1 MKRIFLILI
10 CAVLCSV
17 SVFAENYY
25 YDEVNGQI
33 IWLCQEDNGEYTLL
47 CPGWCRD
54 NLSDYENIMNQYGYS
69 ASTYHYTG
77 DFVIPDYINA
87 IGERAFSVIVPYLDS
102 YQFHD
107 NEDLTSVTIPNSVRS
122 IGSTAFHGCIGL
134 TSVTIP
140 NSVTEIGWYAFSN
153 CSGLT
158 SITIPNSV
166 TEINGYT
173 FENCSGLTSVTIG
186 TGVTNIESY
195 AFENCSGLVTVNLNA
210 TNWTTDNG
218 CFHIWDGCSS
228 FTTLNI
234 GNNVTNIPACAFEN
248 CSGLTSVSIPNSVT
262 SIGYRA
268 FDGCNGLRTV
278 TIGTGV
284 ANIGINAFYGCSNLT
299 TVNFNAANC
308 TTMGSS
314 SSPVFE
320 DCGTS
325 LVTLNIGEGVTII
338 PDNAF
343 KKCKSFTS
351 ITSAANNPPVIYT
364 SSFDS
369 GLSPMT
375 PVIVPCGTV
384 SDYERYWYIFRN
396 IQQSADC
403 GSTGID
409 DDYANKI
416 AIFPNPVTDILNI
429 TSSETIS
436 EIKIVNTLGQV
447 VKRIEVNSDN
457 AVCNVEEL
465 PNGFY
470 VVRIY
475 NEDTKSFCQKKFA
488 KE

>member
-1 MKRIFLILI
+1 MRNLIFTIVFA
-10 CAVLCSV
+10 AVCSV
-17 SVFAENYY
+17 SALAENYY
-25 YDEVNGQI
+25 YDEANGQI
-33 IWLCQEDNGEYTLL
+33 IWFRGEDNGEYTLL
-47 CPGWCRD
+47 SPWWCRN
-54 NLSDYENIMNQYGYS
+54 NLSDYEDILSQYGFS
-69 ASTYHYTG
+69 ASNYYYTG
-77 DFVIPDYINA
+77 NFVIPDYITG
-87 IGERAFSVIVPYLDS
+87 IDYEAFAAVIPFQDGGQYI
-102 YQFHD
+102 D
-107 NEDLTSVTIPNSVRS
+107 NEGLTSVTIPSSVTG
-122 IGSTAFHGCIGL
+122 IGSSAFARCTRL

-140 NSVTEIGWYAFSN
+140 NSVTRIESSTFDR
-153 CSGLT
+153 CTRLT
-158 SITIPNSV
+158 SVTIPNSV
-166 TEINGYT
+166 TFIGSSAFSE
-173 FENCSGLTSVTIG
+173 CTSLRTI
-186 TGVTNIESY
+186 E
-195 AFENCSGLVTVNLNA
+195 
-210 TNWTTDNG
+210 
-218 CFHIWDGCSS
+218 
-228 FTTLNI
+228 
-234 GNNVTNIPACAFEN
+234 
-248 CSGLTSVSIPNSVT
+248 IPNSVT
-262 SIGYRA
+262 SIGNNAFENCGSLTSITIPESVTSIGEKAFYGCSGLTGSLTIPNSVTVIGEGA
-268 FDGCNGLRTV
+268 FDRCNGLRTV

-284 ANIGINAFYGCSNLT
+284 TDIGINAFYGCSNLT

-338 PDNAF
+338 PNNAF
-343 KKCKSFTS
+343 KECKSFTS
-351 ITSAANNPPVIYT
+351 ITSAATNPPVIYT

-457 AVCNVEEL
+457 AVCDVENL